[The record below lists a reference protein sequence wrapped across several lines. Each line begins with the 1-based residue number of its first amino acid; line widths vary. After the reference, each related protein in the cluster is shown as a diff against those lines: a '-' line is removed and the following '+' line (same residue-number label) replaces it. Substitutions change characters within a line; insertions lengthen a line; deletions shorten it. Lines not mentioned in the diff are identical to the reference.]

1 LDAAV
6 GVDLR
11 VRSFLVDGAVVGR
24 EQAEATGRWPWM
36 QGMCLVSGSRG
47 SVVWPHDRTQEDSCD
62 LMHRACVR
70 SSVSYAGV
78 SIAGKRNEVK
88 Y

>member
-1 LDAAV
+1 
-6 GVDLR
+6 VDLR

-47 SVVWPHDRTQEDSCD
+47 SVVRPHDRTQEDSCD
-62 LMHRACVR
+62 RMHRAYVR

-78 SIAGKRNEVK
+78 IIAGKRKEAK